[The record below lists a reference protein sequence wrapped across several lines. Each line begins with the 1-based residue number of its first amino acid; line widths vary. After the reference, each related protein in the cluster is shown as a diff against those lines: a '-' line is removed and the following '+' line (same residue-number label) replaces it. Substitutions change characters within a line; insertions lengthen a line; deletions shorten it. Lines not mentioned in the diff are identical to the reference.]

1 MIQVLSYLNSVWNYS
16 FLFVL
21 GRAIA
26 VEVGC
31 ATWSLVIYV
40 GLRTLCSEVVTSQLV
55 SQVLSIRVV
64 VLREQRLRFSFGQH
78 CLRCLTSTA
87 DCCC

>member
-1 MIQVLSYLNSVWNYS
+1 MLYASSVWNYS
-16 FLFVL
+16 FLFVF
-21 GRAIA
+21 GRAVA
-26 VEVGC
+26 VEAGCVG
-31 ATWSLVIYV
+31 WSLVVYV

-64 VLREQRLRFSFGQH
+64 VLREQRLRFSFWQH
-78 CLRCLTSTA
+78 CLRCLPSAA